1 VRRFLSTDTA
11 LARRAR
17 YGDRIAARRLANRHL
32 DRISLLC
39 AVVCAEPRGTPE
51 IAPRAFGLA
60 LKQKAPFDDALVIA
74 FGRLVQTWPDA
85 AELRS
90 RLLTLLL
97 EVEQRPVEHVAS
109 LLDLSASEV
118 SALRPVARQA
128 TLTPVH
134 PGRSCRGW
142 GLASRRTGLTAAERS
157 AGEAHLELCRR
168 CRERLVTLDRA
179 RAQLL
184 GGSAGAAGGVM
195 VAAQLVPLA
204 GGNGVGAGLGGLFAG
219 KAGAAVVGSL
229 GAAVL
234 VTGGATAVMSRPP
247 EQQPLPSSVQVGPVD
262 RPSPVHVDRVAPA
275 PSVSPAPAP
284 TSTVLPGLPPVG
296 GLDETPRD
304 LPTTTPTLLPDPGLP
319 ALPVP
324 LPTELP
330 PVVPLPTELAN
341 LLNGS

>member
-1 VRRFLSTDTA
+1 VRRLLSSDAA
-11 LARRAR
+11 LVRRAR
-17 YGDRIAARRLANRHL
+17 YGDRTAARRLANRHL
-32 DRISLLC
+32 DRITLLC
-39 AVVCAEPRGTPE
+39 AVVCAEPRGAPE
-51 IAPRAFGLA
+51 IAPQAFALA

-74 FGRLVQTWPDA
+74 FARLVETWSDA
-85 AELRS
+85 AELRT
-90 RLLTLLL
+90 RLLALLL
-97 EVEQRPVEHVAS
+97 EVEQRPVEQVAA
-109 LLDLSASEV
+109 LLRLTASEV
-118 SALRPVARQA
+118 SALRPVPKPTAV
-128 TLTPVH
+128 PGVH

-142 GLASRRTGLTAAERS
+142 GLASRRTGLTVAEKR

-234 VTGGATAVMSRPP
+234 VTGGATAVMSRPQV
-247 EQQPLPSSVQVGPVD
+247 QQPLPSSVQVGPVD
-262 RPSPVHVDRVAPA
+262 RPSPVRVDRVVPA
-275 PSVSPAPAP
+275 PSSSPAPAP

-296 GLDETPRD
+296 GLDETPKD
-304 LPTTTPTLLPDPGLP
+304 LPTATPTLLPDPGLP
-319 ALPVP
+319 TLPVP

-330 PVVPLPTELAN
+330 PVVPLPTELSN